1 MNIVHLSDFHL
12 NPNNLSDWEM
22 YIKDALISLIKENTK
37 DNNELFIICTGD
49 LIDKGGKDYGG
60 VLPAL
65 NLFKDKVIN
74 PLIKETGIS
83 LDRFIITPG
92 NHDIDRNADDKI
104 SNAGLRTLFSSDE
117 GVSELNK
124 YAKDILISEDKK
136 HSKRMIPFKQFE
148 ANLYKDYTN
157 IQCSFLGTNYNYTCS
172 DRKVCFN
179 AINSSWLAYDDEDSN
194 CGIAVSEVQYN
205 QLKKNL
211 KDDYV
216 KIALM
221 HHPMDWLKYERNTIE
236 KWLYTDYDIMLVG
249 HVHESDSS
257 IVTKLSGTMFTNVA
271 PCFTNEIRSDR
282 KSFAN
287 GVTLIDYNPLT
298 RHIICKYYIYNLTQR
313 KYIINNDFVD
323 DGTLD
328 KVIPSKSTNSI
339 DGIIEHALDYIKTV
353 HYIRINEDI
362 IPQKAN
368 AIAGLKNAYI
378 HMPITRHADEE
389 HKLID
394 FNSILNNHQNQLF
407 FGTGDSGKTVLL
419 YRLLMEYVDCF
430 HMYNLLPIYINFNEI
445 GNREIQTIIKEFI
458 DCKSSELRELIQNKN
473 MILLIDNYNCIEEY
487 KFQRQRLYKFT
498 KDNDIRII
506 ATANNNISGVIPIS
520 FMNNNSIAF
529 EYYYLEQFKTENIK
543 QLMLKWS
550 PNDEYLTRNSKI
562 EKMVSNFCSY
572 SLPCTAMSV
581 SLYLW
586 STENANREPV
596 NQAVLLDIYIEIILE
611 KLSKENIYHNT
622 FDYKNKTMLLAYI
635 AKEMHNDQTY
645 TYTYG
650 YYIDKIANYLEKVGF
665 KTFDPIKLGDYF
677 ISRKIFTKK
686 SNEISFAHSCFY
698 YFFLARR
705 MQDDRDFYNDVVNPN
720 NFYKYDRVID
730 YYSGLTRKDDHLLAI
745 LYQEFKKYFEP
756 AKPIYDEIDADD
768 FFTNITSQ
776 KNKFIPLVE
785 KMDMNKV
792 VANKPNET
800 IVEKHIQE
808 VSNERI
814 SRITDEINNITY
826 LTPDQFIVIM
836 SRLLRNLDGTECV
849 QLKTEIYSEIIKNTM
864 IFTIAIKNK
873 LATYANS
880 HQGQLPPC
888 YDKVKNVE
896 LFFRFMPYAVQTSLY
911 EFMGTTKLCQVFEN
925 KLKNDFREGKSDIEK
940 FFSIGLLWDTNNLA
954 NTKMMNTFIKS
965 VGKNS
970 ARDYITFK
978 LYYNYMYKVKS
989 GSAEEDEYI
998 SLLSSLKS
1006 KRYPLS
1012 LIKQNMINSDLK
1024 KIKKEREE
1032 NKR

>member
-1 MNIVHLSDFHL
+1 M
-12 NPNNLSDWEM
+12 
-22 YIKDALISLIKENTK
+22 
-37 DNNELFIICTGD
+37 
-49 LIDKGGKDYGG
+49 
-60 VLPAL
+60 
-65 NLFKDKVIN
+65 
-74 PLIKETGIS
+74 
-83 LDRFIITPG
+83 
-92 NHDIDRNADDKI
+92 
-104 SNAGLRTLFSSDE
+104 
-117 GVSELNK
+117 
-124 YAKDILISEDKK
+124 
-136 HSKRMIPFKQFE
+136 
-148 ANLYKDYTN
+148 
-157 IQCSFLGTNYNYTCS
+157 
-172 DRKVCFN
+172 
-179 AINSSWLAYDDEDSN
+179 
-194 CGIAVSEVQYN
+194 
-205 QLKKNL
+205 
-211 KDDYV
+211 
-216 KIALM
+216 
-221 HHPMDWLKYERNTIE
+221 
-236 KWLYTDYDIMLVG
+236 
-249 HVHESDSS
+249 
-257 IVTKLSGTMFTNVA
+257 
-271 PCFTNEIRSDR
+271 
-282 KSFAN
+282 
-287 GVTLIDYNPLT
+287 
-298 RHIICKYYIYNLTQR
+298 
-313 KYIINNDFVD
+313 
-323 DGTLD
+323 
-328 KVIPSKSTNSI
+328 
-339 DGIIEHALDYIKTV
+339 
-353 HYIRINEDI
+353 
-362 IPQKAN
+362 
-368 AIAGLKNAYI
+368 
-378 HMPITRHADEE
+378 
-389 HKLID
+389 
-394 FNSILNNHQNQLF
+394 
-407 FGTGDSGKTVLL
+407 
-419 YRLLMEYVDCF
+419 
-430 HMYNLLPIYINFNEI
+430 INFNEI

-864 IFTIAIKNK
+864 IFTIAIWQKSV
-873 LATYANS
+873 LVYRFAGLLTNS
-880 HQGQLPPC
+880 LLIA
-888 YDKVKNVE
+888 YNI
-896 LFFRFMPYAVQTSLY
+896 FMHNL
-911 EFMGTTKLCQVFEN
+911 MGIVLQSGLLMFAI
-925 KLKNDFREGKSDIEK
+925 LGFIAYFRERNPVHHS
-940 FFSIGLLWDTNNLA
+940 T
-954 NTKMMNTFIKS
+954 
-965 VGKNS
+965 
-970 ARDYITFK
+970 
-978 LYYNYMYKVKS
+978 
-989 GSAEEDEYI
+989 EYH
-998 SLLSSLKS
+998 
-1006 KRYPLS
+1006 
-1012 LIKQNMINSDLK
+1012 
-1024 KIKKEREE
+1024 
-1032 NKR
+1032 